1 MKSLHLVRYGT
12 FDEAYDF
19 SEVQIPKPAT
29 NAATRSLLVAC
40 SWLEVVMVP
49 PHTASLSRPPISG
62 ESAA

>member
-1 MKSLHLVRYGT
+1 MKSLQLVRYGT
-12 FDEAYDF
+12 LDEVCDF
-19 SEVQIPKPAT
+19 GEAPIPESAT

-49 PHTASLSRPPISG
+49 PHTASFSRPPISG